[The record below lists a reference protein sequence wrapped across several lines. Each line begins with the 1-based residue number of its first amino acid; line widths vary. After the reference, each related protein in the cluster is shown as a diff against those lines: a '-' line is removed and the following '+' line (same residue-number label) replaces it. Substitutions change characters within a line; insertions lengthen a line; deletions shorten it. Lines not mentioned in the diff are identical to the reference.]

1 MASTTSRKKTAAA
14 RRGLAPGLIFVNL
27 VGALISSLGAPLIP
41 DLAVRQHV
49 SLSTAQWS
57 LTVTI
62 LVSVAATP
70 LMGRIGDGPR
80 RRPVILIALT
90 VVVLGSVLAAVA
102 PSFGWLLVGR
112 GMQGLGQ
119 GLTPLT
125 IAVARSSLS
134 DERAAPTV
142 GLLSITNA
150 AGVGLGYPV
159 TGLMA
164 QQFGASGA
172 FWFGTAVSAGALFAA
187 WMLVPRFVAPSPRR
201 VDVLGAGLLAASLA
215 CGLLA
220 ATQGPVWG
228 WASGGVLLLFCVAA
242 VLGAVWVWHQLHT
255 PHPVVELRL
264 LRHRAVLTADLTVL
278 AAGIGMYLL
287 LSLTTR
293 LAQAPPEVG
302 GLGASLTVS
311 GLLLLP
317 LSVGSVVAAWAI
329 RLTLARMP
337 SRLRLPA
344 AALIMFV
351 AMALFTAFHQQLWQ
365 IVIVMIVAGLGIGV
379 FFSLTPQLII
389 GAVPAEETASAMSF
403 NQVLRYVGYSIGSAL
418 SAIILQ
424 AHSRPGKPFP
434 DPTGYTTAGAVT
446 CAIWLLACLVVLL
459 LSPSRPADPPDEAAR
474 RSALPAL
481 PAEQSVSG
489 SNPRT

>member
-1 MASTTSRKKTAAA
+1 MTVRKRVAAP
-14 RRGLAPGLIFVNL
+14 RRGLAPALIFVNL

-80 RRPVILIALT
+80 RRPVILVALT
-90 VVVLGSVLAAVA
+90 VVVLGSLLSALA

-112 GMQGLGQ
+112 GLQGLGQ

-125 IAVARSSLS
+125 IAVARGSLP
-134 DERAAPTV
+134 ERRSTSTV

-159 TGLMA
+159 TGLVA

-172 FWFGTAVSAGALFAA
+172 FWFGTVVSAAALGVA
-187 WMLVPRFVAPSPRR
+187 WLLVPRSAEQPPRR
-201 VDVLGAGLLAASLA
+201 VDVLGAGLLAISLA
-215 CGLLA
+215 CSLLA

-228 WASGGVLLLFCVAA
+228 WASSGVLLLFGVAV
-242 VLGAVWVWHQLHT
+242 VLGAVWVWHELRSA
-255 PHPVVELRL
+255 HPVVELRL

-287 LSLTTR
+287 LSLATR
-293 LAQAPPEVG
+293 LAQAPSAAG
-302 GLGASLTVS
+302 GLGASLTTS

-317 LSVGSVVAAWAI
+317 LSVGSVTAAWAI
-329 RLTLARMP
+329 RLTLGRLP
-337 SRLRLPA
+337 FRLRLPA

-351 AMALFTAFHQQLWQ
+351 AMALFTGFHQHLWQ
-365 IVIVMIVAGLGIGV
+365 IVLVMIVAGLGIGV
-379 FFSLTPQLII
+379 FFSLTPQLLI
-389 GAVPAEETASAMSF
+389 GAVPVAETASAMSF

-418 SAIILQ
+418 SAIVLQ
-424 AHSRPGKPFP
+424 AHTRPGRPFP
-434 DPTGYTTAGAVT
+434 EPSGYTTAGVVT
-446 CAIWLLACLVVLL
+446 CVIWLFACLFVLA
-459 LSPSRPADPPDEAAR
+459 LSPSQPSAPPNQAQQREEIPARAAEATS
-474 RSALPAL
+474 RSHPNA
-481 PAEQSVSG
+481 
-489 SNPRT
+489 